1 MDASSGSQAYT
12 HDGTDA
18 EAGLRKV
25 SVTAQA

>member
-1 MDASSGSQAYT
+1 MDASSGSQAYA

-18 EAGLRKV
+18 EAELWRV